1 MAYEAQ
7 LREAIEREKS
17 KKVID
22 LIRAVLSAGGAEGVG
37 EGEGDSGTAGISAE
51 DYVKECHRGG
61 KKRGLAWISETAD
74 VPMPVVHKKATV
86 QGENGE
92 EIEGE
97 LDAYK
102 SGFREGK
109 TVPVLYL
116 PDDPQT
122 FTYEKNGLLLPLIFG
137 GAGVFLL
144 AVGICGFFRRDR
156 RPDDGTDYRDGS
168 PDEAERGGG

>member
-1 MAYEAQ
+1 MKQ
-7 LREAIEREKS
+7 MTKKNAI
-17 KKVID
+17 
-22 LIRAVLSAGGAEGVG
+22 LIFVAGVLFLTVAVFAWIKTVTFRGEGVHADAVIVG
-37 EGEGDSGTAGISAE
+37 IETDYFGDDE
-51 DYVKECHRGG
+51 DHEV
-61 KKRGLAWISETAD
+61 
-74 VPMPVVHKKATV
+74 TV
-86 QGENGE
+86 RFTTENGE